1 MKITRL
7 RVAEL
12 RRFRE
17 PFEIS
22 GLAPGLNVFAAPNE
36 SGKSTLVRAIRAAF
50 FERHRSSGAEDLR
63 SWGDSAAAP
72 TVELDFTLGGSDY
85 RLVKSFLQKKRCELV
100 AGARR
105 WEGAEAEDHLAEL
118 LGFEYALKG
127 ASGQKH
133 WGIPGLLWVEQG
145 TTQAIAEPVEHA
157 AAHLQRALNAS
168 LGEVAATGGDEVLDR
183 VRLLRRELLT
193 ATGRP
198 TGPLAEAQRAAEE
211 SAERVA
217 EIEAAVHGHAERV
230 DRLKRQRDEH
240 EAETREAPWL
250 ALRQQLAQ
258 AETALATA
266 EGLQREHDAA
276 AATLRQ
282 ADGLAGL
289 LRQQIADDGKRQ
301 QELATREATRAAAQR
316 RHEAATGA
324 EAAARQ
330 ALAAAESRFAAAR
343 AALALARQEQTRAQ
357 LGRDLAAA
365 RQAADTAAAALERAR
380 TEAIRATALRREADA
395 LALPP
400 AELKTLRQQSQRLHE
415 LGIRQDAVATR
426 LAFELQAD
434 AGVALDGAPLVGQ
447 GERRLTQAATLSLPG
462 GTITIVPGGED
473 LAALVREHAR
483 LADERAALLQ
493 RLGLASA
500 DEAEA
505 RAAAH
510 ALKSQEAASASQ
522 ALALLA
528 PRGLDALESEFSR
541 AQARRAE
548 AEQALAALPPAPETA
563 APAVA
568 SAEAEAAAAEQ
579 ARAEAARQAEARQ
592 HERATAEAEHQA
604 AVREH
609 QALAEALSAPE
620 RAEAQRRQ
628 QLALADAQAQQAA
641 AQARLEAVQT
651 RIAAARL
658 DILRQDVERLR
669 RSADEAERAHRA
681 RELEVAR
688 LTAEL
693 AAVGAQGLD
702 EQLAGEHA
710 TAEHAAR
717 RRDELQRR
725 AAALDLLLTKL
736 EGRRQ
741 ALTRRLQAPLQKHL
755 DHYASLLFPAGRLEV
770 GESLRPEVLA
780 RPGLRGEE
788 RGAFE
793 TLSFGAREQL
803 GLVCRLAYADL
814 LREAGRPTLVIL
826 DDALVH
832 TDTERLERMKRIV
845 FDAAQRHQLL
855 VFSCHPAQWRDMGV
869 PVRRLDTDG

>member
-1 MKITRL
+1 MKLTRL

-22 GLAPGLNVFAAPNE
+22 DFAPGLNVFAAPNE

-63 SWGDSAAAP
+63 PWGDSAAAP

-118 LGFEYALKG
+118 LGFEF
-127 ASGQKH
+127 ASRGGSDAKH

-145 TTQAIAEPVEHA
+145 TTQAIDAPVEHA

-168 LGEVAATGGDEVLDR
+168 LGEVAATGGDEVLAR
-183 VRLLRRELLT
+183 VRDLRRELLT

-198 TGPLAEAQRAAEE
+198 TGALAEALRLADE
-211 SAERVA
+211 SAARVA
-217 EIEAAVHGHAERV
+217 ETEAAVQRHAEQV
-230 DRLKRQRDEH
+230 DRLKRLRDEH
-240 EAETREAPWL
+240 EAETQEAPWT

-258 AETALATA
+258 AEAALAAA

-276 AATLRQ
+276 AAALRQ

-289 LRQQIADDGKRQ
+289 LRQQIADEARRQ
-301 QELATREATRAAAQR
+301 QELAARESTRAGTQR

-330 ALAAAESRFAAAR
+330 ALATAESRFAAAR
-343 AALALARQEQTRAQ
+343 AALVLARQEQTRAQ

-365 RQAADTAAAALERAR
+365 RQAADSAAAALERAR
-380 TEAIRATALRREADA
+380 AEAQRATTLRREADA
-395 LALPP
+395 LAVPQ

-415 LGIRQDAVATR
+415 LGIRQEAVATR

-447 GERRLTQAATLSLPG
+447 GERRLTQAATLTLPG
-462 GTITIVPGGED
+462 GTITVVPGGED

-500 DEAEA
+500 DEAET

-510 ALKSQEAASASQ
+510 ALKSQEAESARQ
-522 ALALLA
+522 TLALLA
-528 PRGLDALESEFSR
+528 PQGLDTLEAERSR
-541 AQARRAE
+541 AQARHAE
-548 AEQALAALPPAPETA
+548 AEQALAALPPAPDTA
-563 APAVA
+563 PPAVTA
-568 SAEAEAAAAEQ
+568 AEAEATAAEQ
-579 ARAEAARQAEARQ
+579 ARADAARQAEARQ
-592 HERATAEAEHQA
+592 RERATAEAEHQA

-609 QALAEALSAPE
+609 QALAEALAAPE

-641 AQARLEAVQT
+641 AQARLEAVQA
-651 RIAAARL
+651 RIAAARP

-669 RSADEAERAHRA
+669 DSATVAERTHQA
-681 RELEVAR
+681 RDRQIVA
-688 LTAEL
+688 LAAEL

-702 EQLAGEHA
+702 EQLAGERA
-710 TAEHAAR
+710 AAEHAAR

-725 AAALDLLLTKL
+725 ADALDLLQTRL
-736 EGRRQ
+736 ETHRQ

-780 RPGLRGEE
+780 RPGQRGEE

-832 TDTERLERMKRIV
+832 TDAERLERMKRIV

-855 VFSCHPAQWRDMGV
+855 VFSCHPAQWRDLGV
-869 PVRRLDTDG
+869 PVRRLDMAG

>member
-1 MKITRL
+1 
-7 RVAEL
+7 
-12 RRFRE
+12 
-17 PFEIS
+17 
-22 GLAPGLNVFAAPNE
+22 
-36 SGKSTLVRAIRAAF
+36 
-50 FERHRSSGAEDLR
+50 
-63 SWGDSAAAP
+63 
-72 TVELDFTLGGSDY
+72 
-85 RLVKSFLQKKRCELV
+85 
-100 AGARR
+100 
-105 WEGAEAEDHLAEL
+105 
-118 LGFEYALKG
+118 
-127 ASGQKH
+127 
-133 WGIPGLLWVEQG
+133 
-145 TTQAIAEPVEHA
+145 
-157 AAHLQRALNAS
+157 
-168 LGEVAATGGDEVLDR
+168 
-183 VRLLRRELLT
+183 
-193 ATGRP
+193 
-198 TGPLAEAQRAAEE
+198 
-211 SAERVA
+211 
-217 EIEAAVHGHAERV
+217 
-230 DRLKRQRDEH
+230 
-240 EAETREAPWL
+240 
-250 ALRQQLAQ
+250 
-258 AETALATA
+258 
-266 EGLQREHDAA
+266 
-276 AATLRQ
+276 
-282 ADGLAGL
+282 
-289 LRQQIADDGKRQ
+289 
-301 QELATREATRAAAQR
+301 
-316 RHEAATGA
+316 
-324 EAAARQ
+324 
-330 ALAAAESRFAAAR
+330 
-343 AALALARQEQTRAQ
+343 
-357 LGRDLAAA
+357 
-365 RQAADTAAAALERAR
+365 AR
-380 TEAIRATALRREADA
+380 TEAIRAAALRREAEA
-395 LALPP
+395 LAVPP

-434 AGVALDGAPLVGQ
+434 AGVALDGAPLAGQ

-462 GTITIVPGGED
+462 GTITVVPGGED

-500 DEAEA
+500 DEAET

-510 ALKSQEAASASQ
+510 ALKSQEGAGASQ

-528 PRGLDALESEFSR
+528 PKGLDALEAELSR

-548 AEQALAALPPAPETA
+548 AEQALAALPPVPEAA

-579 ARAEAARQAEARQ
+579 ARADAARQAEARQ
-592 HERATAEAEHQA
+592 HERATAEAEFKA
-604 AVREH
+604 AEREH
-609 QALAEALSAPE
+609 QALAAALADPA
-620 RAEAQRRQ
+620 RAEAHRRQ

-651 RIAAARL
+651 RIAAARP

-688 LTAEL
+688 LAAEL

-702 EQLAGEHA
+702 EQLAGERA
-710 TAEHAAR
+710 TAGHAAR

-725 AAALDLLLTKL
+725 ADALDLLATKL
-736 EGRRQ
+736 EARRQ

-780 RPGLRGEE
+780 RPGQRGEE

-855 VFSCHPAQWRDMGV
+855 VFSCHPAQWRDLGV
-869 PVRRLDTDG
+869 PVRRLDA

>member
-324 EAAARQ
+324 EA
-330 ALAAAESRFAAAR
+330 
-343 AALALARQEQTRAQ
+343 
-357 LGRDLAAA
+357 
-365 RQAADTAAAALERAR
+365 
-380 TEAIRATALRREADA
+380 
-395 LALPP
+395 
-400 AELKTLRQQSQRLHE
+400 
-415 LGIRQDAVATR
+415 
-426 LAFELQAD
+426 
-434 AGVALDGAPLVGQ
+434 
-447 GERRLTQAATLSLPG
+447 
-462 GTITIVPGGED
+462 
-473 LAALVREHAR
+473 
-483 LADERAALLQ
+483 
-493 RLGLASA
+493 
-500 DEAEA
+500 
-505 RAAAH
+505 
-510 ALKSQEAASASQ
+510 
-522 ALALLA
+522 
-528 PRGLDALESEFSR
+528 
-541 AQARRAE
+541 
-548 AEQALAALPPAPETA
+548 
-563 APAVA
+563 
-568 SAEAEAAAAEQ
+568 
-579 ARAEAARQAEARQ
+579 
-592 HERATAEAEHQA
+592 
-604 AVREH
+604 
-609 QALAEALSAPE
+609 
-620 RAEAQRRQ
+620 QRRQ